1 LALGVLTADCAPV
14 LFADRLARVI
24 GAAHAGW
31 RGALAGILESTIQ
44 AMERLGARRHRLDV
58 AVGPCIGRDAYEV
71 GPDFEAEFRAKDPAC
86 GRFFSR
92 VAAAERPRFDLAAY
106 VEDRLRRCGVA
117 SAVSIGGCTFSQPE
131 DYFSYRGSQARKEPD
146 YGRQISAIV
155 LT

>member
-1 LALGVLTADCAPV
+1 
-14 LFADRLARVI
+14 
-24 GAAHAGW
+24 
-31 RGALAGILESTIQ
+31 
-44 AMERLGARRHRLDV
+44 MEGLGARRHRIDV
-58 AVGPCIGRDAYEV
+58 AVGPCIGREAYEV
-71 GPDFEAEFRAKDPAC
+71 GLDFETEFRAKDSAS

-92 VAAAERPRFDLAAY
+92 SAGADRPRFDLATY